1 MRQLL
6 IIGNGFDI
14 QSELPS
20 RFIDFYKDRV
30 QNQFELAF
38 EVDTYDLNRDS
49 LEKLQLSIPTVFI
62 SNEHQVSSFE
72 ATPIKWSEKCKK
84 ITFWDLVMMFSFE
97 KENNI
102 NWCNIEEHINLL
114 TSKLLK
120 KDENEESVLTVES
133 LLKVNETRGNSD
145 IHGNV
150 KRVLELVIDQTHDE
164 NLIFIS
170 VINKLREDKYTNSN
184 IDEFLLEELYLYEES
199 FKNYIQN
206 EADKHSTV
214 YGANKSELLD
224 KISIE
229 APEYTYLLNFNYT
242 FNKFPISEKV
252 RPGYLTSTNIHGSI
266 GDEVIFGI
274 DHSSVLAESRVYP
287 FTKTFRKLIKTSSP
301 NPEKSVL
308 KKDIKYIIFYGH
320 SLGSADYSY
329 FQSIFDYL
337 DIYEN
342 QIILT
347 FYFSNYLGSQEGAL
361 ELKREQSTAVQKML
375 HIYGESMDNKVKG
388 KNLIHKL
395 LIEERLSISEI

>member
-20 RFIDFYKDRV
+20 RFTDFYKDRV
-30 QNQFELAF
+30 QNQFELAL
-38 EVDTYDLNRDS
+38 EVDTYDLNPDS
-49 LEKLQLSIPTVFI
+49 LEKLQLSIPTVSTPSGDQI
-62 SNEHQVSSFE
+62 TSFE
-72 ATPIKWSEKCKK
+72 ATPIGWSKCKE

-120 KDENEESVLTVES
+120 NYENKESVPTVES
-133 LLKVNETRGNSD
+133 LLKVNETRGNSK
-145 IHGNV
+145 IYGNV
-150 KRVLELVIDQTHDE
+150 KRILEEVIDQRHDE

-170 VINKLREDKYTNSN
+170 VINKLREGKYTNIN

-199 FKNYIQN
+199 FKSYIQN
-206 EADKHSTV
+206 EVFKDTND
-214 YGANKSELLD
+214 YGANKSDLLD

-229 APEYTYLLNFNYT
+229 APEYTCILNFNYT
-242 FNKFPISEKV
+242 LNKFSLSKRV
-252 RPGYLTSTNIHGSI
+252 TTGYLTSTNIHGSI
-266 GDEVIFGI
+266 EDEVIFGI
-274 DHSSVLAESRVYP
+274 DHSSVLASSRVYP
-287 FTKTFRKLIKTSSP
+287 FTKTFRKLIRTGSP
-301 NPEKSVL
+301 EPSVL
-308 KKDIKYIIFYGH
+308 KKDIKHIIFYGH

-342 QIILT
+342 QISLT
-347 FYFSNYLGSQEGAL
+347 FYFSNYIGGQDGAL
-361 ELKREQSTAVQKML
+361 ELKREQSIAVQKML
-375 HIYGESMDNKVKG
+375 HLYGESMDNKVKG

-395 LIEERLSISEI
+395 LIEERLRISEIV